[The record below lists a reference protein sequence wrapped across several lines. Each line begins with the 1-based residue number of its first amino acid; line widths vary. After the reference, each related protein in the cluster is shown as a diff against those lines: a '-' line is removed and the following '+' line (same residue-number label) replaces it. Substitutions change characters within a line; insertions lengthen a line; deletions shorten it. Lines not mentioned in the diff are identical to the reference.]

1 MVVNSAL
8 VTALLMSGL
17 AAAGAGAVAVGAAA
31 LAAVFA
37 FGAAVAALSA
47 AFGLVA
53 GGVALPS
60 AGGVVVAAAD
70 EPVALAG
77 CSLPVTA
84 PLGAVAD
91 ADSLLVPGVAG
102 AVGAVGSVGDTG
114 VSVTVSGVFFV
125 KLRANTDWP
134 CRARKPNSLLRRF
147 RRVEPVGSAPI

>member
-31 LAAVFA
+31 LAAVFAFGAA

-114 VSVTVSGVFFV
+114 VRVTVSGVFFC
-125 KLRANTDWP
+125 KISGKYGLAMPR
-134 CRARKPNSLLRRF
+134 S
-147 RRVEPVGSAPI
+147 

>member
-17 AAAGAGAVAVGAAA
+17 AAAGAGAVAVGAAV
-31 LAAVFA
+31 LAVFA
-37 FGAAVAALSA
+37 FGAAFGVAVAALSA
-47 AFGLVA
+47 AFGLAA

-60 AGGVVVAAAD
+60 AGGVVAAAD

-91 ADSLLVPGVAG
+91 ADSLPVPGVAG
-102 AVGAVGSVGDTG
+102 AVGAAGSVGDTG
-114 VSVTVSGVFFV
+114 VRVTVSGVFFC
-125 KLRANTDWP
+125 KISGKYGLAMPR
-134 CRARKPNSLLRRF
+134 S
-147 RRVEPVGSAPI
+147 

>member
-31 LAAVFA
+31 LAAVFAFGAA

-84 PLGAVAD
+84 PLGAVVTRIHC
-91 ADSLLVPGVAG
+91 SCRVLQVRSVRLVR
-102 AVGAVGSVGDTG
+102 SVIQA
-114 VSVTVSGVFFV
+114 SV
-125 KLRANTDWP
+125 
-134 CRARKPNSLLRRF
+134 
-147 RRVEPVGSAPI
+147 

>member
-37 FGAAVAALSA
+37 FGAAFGAAVAALSA
-47 AFGLVA
+47 AFGLAA

-60 AGGVVVAAAD
+60 AGGGVVAAD
-70 EPVALAG
+70 EPAALAG

-91 ADSLLVPGVAG
+91 ADSLPVLGVVG

-114 VSVTVSGVFFV
+114 VRVTVSGVFFC
-125 KLRANTDWP
+125 KISGKYGLAMPR
-134 CRARKPNSLLRRF
+134 S
-147 RRVEPVGSAPI
+147 

>member
-1 MVVNSAL
+1 M
-8 VTALLMSGL
+8 LMSGL
-17 AAAGAGAVAVGAAA
+17 AAAGAAGAGAAGAVAVFGA
-31 LAAVFA
+31 A

-114 VSVTVSGVFFV
+114 VSVTVSGVFFC
-125 KLRANTDWP
+125 KTSGKYGLAMPR
-134 CRARKPNSLLRRF
+134 S
-147 RRVEPVGSAPI
+147 